1 MKSCNEETNKGSY
14 LEVEVQY
21 PEKLLDLH
29 NNSSFVHEDIK
40 IEKVE
45 NLVANLY
52 DEIEYLIHINLK
64 QPFNLGLVFTKLHRI
79 IKF

>member
-1 MKSCNEETNKGSY
+1 MKSYKKETNKGSY

-21 PEKLLDLH
+21 PEKLLDIH
-29 NNSSFVHEDIK
+29 NNSSFLHENIK

-52 DEIEYLIHINLK
+52 DETEYLIHINLK
-64 QPFNLGLVFTKLHRI
+64 QPFNLGLVFKKLHRI